1 MLEMC
6 GGALWRPASHL
17 GGLIEPMAVSVAQQT
32 KWTVRRRHRF
42 LSLLRQTGNV
52 SAAAEHCGVSR
63 SGAYALR
70 AADTEFRAAWD
81 DAIESALDDLEAELR
96 RRAIEGTE
104 KPVFYG
110 GETVGTI
117 RSYSDSLAMF
127 LLRSRRPHVFG
138 ERGEGLTD
146 GPRGTET
153 AAEVRRRLEEKL
165 AGLGRPARNDEAE
178 GE

>member
-1 MLEMC
+1 MVETS
-6 GGALWRPASHL
+6 GRWD
-17 GGLIEPMAVSVAQQT
+17 VAQQKT
-32 KWTVRRRHRF
+32 WTQRRRQTF
-42 LSLLRQTGNV
+42 LAHLRQTGNV
-52 SAAAEHCGVSR
+52 SAAAERSGVSR

-70 AADTEFRAAWD
+70 AADGDFRAQWD
-81 DAIESALDDLEAELR
+81 DAMESAMDDLEAELR

-138 ERGEGLTD
+138 ERGTLGDTAPVD
-146 GPRGTET
+146 AGT
-153 AAEVRRRLEEKL
+153 VRRRLEEKL
-165 AGLGRPARNDEAE
+165 AGLEDKDDDRQKD
-178 GE
+178 

>member
-1 MLEMC
+1 
-6 GGALWRPASHL
+6 
-17 GGLIEPMAVSVAQQT
+17 VAQQN
-32 KWTVRRRHRF
+32 KWTQRRRQGF
-42 LSLLRQTGNV
+42 LALLRQTGNV
-52 SAAAEHCGVSR
+52 SAAAERSGVSR

-70 AADTEFRAAWD
+70 ASDATFRAQWD
-81 DAIESALDDLEAELR
+81 DAMESAMDDLEAELR

-138 ERGEGLTD
+138 ERGTMAEG
-146 GPRGTET
+146 
-153 AAEVRRRLEEKL
+153 AASDTGSVRRRLEEKL
-165 AGLGRPARNDEAE
+165 AGLDKDE
-178 GE
+178 GQTD